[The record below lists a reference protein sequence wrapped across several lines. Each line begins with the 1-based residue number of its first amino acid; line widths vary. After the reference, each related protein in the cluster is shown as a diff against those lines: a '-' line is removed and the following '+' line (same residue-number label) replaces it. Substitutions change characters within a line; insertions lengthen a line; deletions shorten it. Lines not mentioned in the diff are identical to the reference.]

1 VLGLLRGL
9 IEADG
14 CGGSEMTGPE
24 MVAHAKALGA
34 VIVCEDN
41 GHTYPATLT
50 YWHLTGRHK
59 GRARVALANGTGRT
73 VHHRNIT
80 VEPTP

>member
-1 VLGLLRGL
+1 
-9 IEADG
+9 
-14 CGGSEMTGPE
+14 MTGPE

-50 YWHLTGRHK
+50 YWHPTGRHK

>member
-1 VLGLLRGL
+1 
-9 IEADG
+9 
-14 CGGSEMTGPE
+14 
-24 MVAHAKALGA
+24 

>member
-1 VLGLLRGL
+1 
-9 IEADG
+9 
-14 CGGSEMTGPE
+14 MTGPE
-24 MVAHAKALGA
+24 MVAHAKALGP

-59 GRARVALANGTGRT
+59 GPEVTRYLGAAAPSPVL
-73 VHHRNIT
+73 
-80 VEPTP
+80 EDQ

>member
-1 VLGLLRGL
+1 
-9 IEADG
+9 
-14 CGGSEMTGPE
+14 MTGPE
-24 MVAHAKALGA
+24 MVAHAKALGP

-41 GHTYPATLT
+41 GPTYEATPT

-73 VHHRNIT
+73 GCHRNIT